1 MEIQI
6 KNMEENLNT
15 ENTLGLSDV
24 SRSLTDIL
32 LDLFLDAY
40 EMGIVARDISQNEYV
55 DNKIRLIKRAT
66 QEINRLK

>member
-1 MEIQI
+1 MD
-6 KNMEENLNT
+6 KDNNT
-15 ENTLGLSDV
+15 ELNNTDKKLHISDV